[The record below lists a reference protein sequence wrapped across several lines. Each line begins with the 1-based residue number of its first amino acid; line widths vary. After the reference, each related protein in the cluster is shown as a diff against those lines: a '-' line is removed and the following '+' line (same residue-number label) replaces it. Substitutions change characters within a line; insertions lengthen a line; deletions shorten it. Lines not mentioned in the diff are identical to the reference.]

1 MPFHGA
7 KIAKKHKQAAFFVP
21 KIKLFAYIC
30 TVKRTKRYLLSLL
43 LLAVTAL
50 TASAQIYTDNALPV
64 DIYKG
69 DTIPVIHMR
78 DIYIYSPPKF
88 KNRRTEK
95 EYWRNVRDIKKTLP
109 LAQEI
114 RGIIIETYEYM
125 QTLPDDKARERHMKK
140 VEKDLMATYTPRMKQ
155 LTLRQGKM
163 LIKLVDREC
172 NQTGYDLIVVFRG
185 KFRATFYQA
194 FAALFG
200 ASLKS
205 GYDPDGAD
213 AELEEIIWLVEN
225 DIL

>member
-1 MPFHGA
+1 M
-7 KIAKKHKQAAFFVP
+7 
-21 KIKLFAYIC
+21 KLFAYIC
-30 TVKRTKRYLLSLL
+30 SVKPMRRYFALWLL
-43 LLAVTAL
+43 LLAAGL
-50 TASAQIYTDNALPV
+50 AASAQVYTDKALPV

-78 DIYIYSPPKF
+78 DVYIYSPPKF
-88 KNRRTEK
+88 KNRRMEK
-95 EYWRNVRDIKKTLP
+95 EFWRNVRDIKKTLP

-125 QTLPDDKARERHMKK
+125 QTLPDDKARDRHMKK
-140 VEKDLMATYTPRMKQ
+140 VEKELMSTYTPRMKQ

-205 GYDPDGAD
+205 GYDPEGDDAD
-213 AELEEIIWLVEN
+213 LEEIIWLVEN

>member
-1 MPFHGA
+1 M
-7 KIAKKHKQAAFFVP
+7 
-21 KIKLFAYIC
+21 KLFAYIC
-30 TVKRTKRYLLSLL
+30 SVKPMGRYIALWLL
-43 LLAVTAL
+43 LLAAGL
-50 TASAQIYTDNALPV
+50 AASAQVYTDKALPV

-78 DIYIYSPPKF
+78 DVYIYSPPKF
-88 KNRRTEK
+88 KNRRMEK

-125 QTLPDDKARERHMKK
+125 QTLPDDKARDRHMKK
-140 VEKDLMATYTPRMKQ
+140 VEKELMSTYTPRMKQ

-205 GYDPDGAD
+205 GYDPEGDDAD
-213 AELEEIIWLVEN
+213 LEEIIWLVEN

>member
-1 MPFHGA
+1 M
-7 KIAKKHKQAAFFVP
+7 
-21 KIKLFAYIC
+21 KLFAYIC
-30 TVKRTKRYLLSLL
+30 SVKRMYRHLIALVW
-43 LLAVTAL
+43 LAATTL

-64 DIYKG
+64 DIYEG

-78 DIYIYSPPKF
+78 DVYIYSPPKF

-140 VEKDLMATYTPRMKQ
+140 VEKDLMSTYTPRMKQ

-200 ASLKS
+200 ASLKN
-205 GYDPDGAD
+205 GYDPEGAD

>member
-1 MPFHGA
+1 M
-7 KIAKKHKQAAFFVP
+7 

-30 TVKRTKRYLLSLL
+30 SVKRMKRYLIALL
-43 LLAVTAL
+43 LPVAASLAATA
-50 TASAQIYTDNALPV
+50 QVYTDNALPV
-64 DIYKG
+64 DIYQG

-78 DIYIYSPPKF
+78 DVYIYSPPKF
-88 KNRRTEK
+88 KNRRMEK

-114 RGIIIETYEYM
+114 RGLIIETYEYM

-140 VEKDLMATYTPRMKQ
+140 VEKELMSTYTPRMKQ

-185 KFRATFYQA
+185 KLRATFYQA

-205 GYDPDGAD
+205 GYDPEGEDAD
-213 AELEEIIWLVEN
+213 LEEIIWLVEN

>member
-1 MPFHGA
+1 M
-7 KIAKKHKQAAFFVP
+7 
-21 KIKLFAYIC
+21 KLFAYIC
-30 TVKRTKRYLLSLL
+30 SVKPMGRYITLWLL
-43 LLAVTAL
+43 LLAAGL
-50 TASAQIYTDNALPV
+50 AASAQVYTDKALPV

-78 DIYIYSPPKF
+78 DVYIYSPPKF
-88 KNRRTEK
+88 KNRRMEK

-125 QTLPDDKARERHMKK
+125 QTLPDDKARDRHMKK
-140 VEKDLMATYTPRMKQ
+140 VEKELMSTYTPRMKQ

-205 GYDPDGAD
+205 GYDPEGDD

>member
-1 MPFHGA
+1 M
-7 KIAKKHKQAAFFVP
+7 
-21 KIKLFAYIC
+21 KLFAYIC
-30 TVKRTKRYLLSLL
+30 SVKRMHRHLIALVW
-43 LLAVTAL
+43 LAATTL

-64 DIYKG
+64 DIYEG

-78 DIYIYSPPKF
+78 DVYIYSPPKF

-114 RGIIIETYEYM
+114 RGVIIETYEYM

-140 VEKDLMATYTPRMKQ
+140 VEKDLMSTYTPRMKQ

-200 ASLKS
+200 ASLKN
-205 GYDPDGAD
+205 GYDPEGAD

>member
-1 MPFHGA
+1 M
-7 KIAKKHKQAAFFVP
+7 
-21 KIKLFAYIC
+21 KLFVYIC
-30 TVKRTKRYLLSLL
+30 SVKRMYRHLLVFLW
-43 LLAVTAL
+43 LAATAF
-50 TASAQIYTDNALPV
+50 TASAQVYTDNALPV
-64 DIYKG
+64 DIYEG

-78 DIYIYSPPKF
+78 DVYIFSPPKF
-88 KNRRTEK
+88 KNRRMEK

-114 RGIIIETYEYM
+114 RGVIIETYEYM
-125 QTLPDDKARERHMKK
+125 QTLPDDKAREVHMKK
-140 VEKDLMATYTPRMKQ
+140 VEKDLMSSYTPRMKQ

-185 KFRATFYQA
+185 KFRAGFYQA

-205 GYDPDGAD
+205 GYDPEGAD

>member
-1 MPFHGA
+1 M
-7 KIAKKHKQAAFFVP
+7 
-21 KIKLFAYIC
+21 KLFAYIC
-30 TVKRTKRYLLSLL
+30 SVKPMGRYFALWLL
-43 LLAVTAL
+43 LLAAGL
-50 TASAQIYTDNALPV
+50 TASAQVYTDKALPV

-78 DIYIYSPPKF
+78 DVYIYSPPKF
-88 KNRRTEK
+88 KNRRMEK

-125 QTLPDDKARERHMKK
+125 QTLPDDKARDRHMKK
-140 VEKDLMATYTPRMKQ
+140 VEKELMSTYTPRMKQ

-172 NQTGYDLIVVFRG
+172 NQTGYDLLVVFRG

-205 GYDPDGAD
+205 GYDPEGDDAD
-213 AELEEIIWLVEN
+213 LEEIIWLVEN

>member
-1 MPFHGA
+1 M
-7 KIAKKHKQAAFFVP
+7 
-21 KIKLFAYIC
+21 KLFAYIC
-30 TVKRTKRYLLSLL
+30 SVKPMGRYFALWLL
-43 LLAVTAL
+43 LLAAGL
-50 TASAQIYTDNALPV
+50 TASAQVYTDKALPV

-78 DIYIYSPPKF
+78 DVYIYSPPKF
-88 KNRRTEK
+88 KNRRMEK

-125 QTLPDDKARERHMKK
+125 QTLPDDKARDRHMKK
-140 VEKDLMATYTPRMKQ
+140 VEKELMSTYTPRMKQ

-205 GYDPDGAD
+205 GYDPEGDDAD
-213 AELEEIIWLVEN
+213 LEEIIWLVEN

>member
-1 MPFHGA
+1 M
-7 KIAKKHKQAAFFVP
+7 
-21 KIKLFAYIC
+21 KLFAYIC
-30 TVKRTKRYLLSLL
+30 SVKPMGRYFALWLL
-43 LLAVTAL
+43 LLAAGL
-50 TASAQIYTDNALPV
+50 AASAQVYTDKALPV

-78 DIYIYSPPKF
+78 DVYIYSPPKF
-88 KNRRTEK
+88 KNRRMEK

-125 QTLPDDKARERHMKK
+125 QTLPDDKARDRHMKK
-140 VEKDLMATYTPRMKQ
+140 VEKELMSTYTPRMKQ

-205 GYDPDGAD
+205 GYDPEGDDAD
-213 AELEEIIWLVEN
+213 LEEIIWLVEN
-225 DIL
+225 GIL

>member
-1 MPFHGA
+1 M
-7 KIAKKHKQAAFFVP
+7 
-21 KIKLFAYIC
+21 KLFAYIC
-30 TVKRTKRYLLSLL
+30 SVKQMGRYLTLCL
-43 LLAVTAL
+43 LLASAAVA
-50 TASAQIYTDNALPV
+50 ASAQVYTDKALPV

-78 DIYIYSPPKF
+78 DVYIYSPPKF
-88 KNRRTEK
+88 KNRRMEK

-125 QTLPDDKARERHMKK
+125 QTLPDDKARDRHMKK
-140 VEKDLMATYTPRMKQ
+140 VEKELMSTYTPRMKQ

-172 NQTGYDLIVVFRG
+172 NQTGFDLIVVFRG

-205 GYDPDGAD
+205 GYDPEGAD

>member
-1 MPFHGA
+1 M
-7 KIAKKHKQAAFFVP
+7 
-21 KIKLFAYIC
+21 KLFVYIC
-30 TVKRTKRYLLSLL
+30 SVKRMYRHLIALVW
-43 LLAVTAL
+43 LAATTL

-64 DIYKG
+64 DIYEG

-78 DIYIYSPPKF
+78 DVYIFSPPKF
-88 KNRRTEK
+88 KNRRMEK

-114 RGIIIETYEYM
+114 RGVIIETYEYM
-125 QTLPDDKARERHMKK
+125 QTLPDDKAREVHMKK
-140 VEKDLMATYTPRMKQ
+140 VEKDLMSSYTPRMKQ

-185 KFRATFYQA
+185 KFRAGFYQA

-205 GYDPDGAD
+205 GYDPEGAD

>member
-1 MPFHGA
+1 M
-7 KIAKKHKQAAFFVP
+7 
-21 KIKLFAYIC
+21 
-30 TVKRTKRYLLSLL
+30 KRTERYLLTIL
-43 LLAVTAL
+43 LLAVTAF

-78 DIYIYSPPKF
+78 DVYIYSPPKF
-88 KNRRTEK
+88 TNRRTEK

-140 VEKDLMATYTPRMKQ
+140 VEKDLMSTYTPRMKQ

-185 KFRATFYQA
+185 KFRAGFYQA
-194 FAALFG
+194 FAALFS
-200 ASLKS
+200 ANLKS
-205 GYDPDGAD
+205 SYDPDGDD
-213 AELEEIIWLVEN
+213 AELEGIIWLVEN

>member
-1 MPFHGA
+1 M
-7 KIAKKHKQAAFFVP
+7 
-21 KIKLFAYIC
+21 
-30 TVKRTKRYLLSLL
+30 KRYLLALL
-43 LLAVTAL
+43 LLAETLAVP
-50 TASAQIYTDNALPV
+50 AQVYTYNELPV

-69 DTIPVIHMR
+69 DTIPVVHMR
-78 DIYIYSPPKF
+78 DVYIFSPPKF
-88 KNRRTEK
+88 KNRRMEK

-109 LAQEI
+109 LAREI

-125 QTLPDDKARERHMKK
+125 QTLPDDKARDKHMKK
-140 VEKDLMATYTPRMKQ
+140 VEKELMATYTPRMKQ

-205 GYDPDGAD
+205 GYDPEGED

>member
-1 MPFHGA
+1 M
-7 KIAKKHKQAAFFVP
+7 
-21 KIKLFAYIC
+21 KLFAYIC
-30 TVKRTKRYLLSLL
+30 SVKRMHRHLIALVW
-43 LLAVTAL
+43 LAATTL

-64 DIYKG
+64 DIYEG

-78 DIYIYSPPKF
+78 DVYIYSPPKF

-114 RGIIIETYEYM
+114 RGVIIETYEYM
-125 QTLPDDKARERHMKK
+125 HTLPDDKARERHMKK
-140 VEKDLMATYTPRMKQ
+140 VEKDLMSTYTPRMKQ

-200 ASLKS
+200 ASLKN
-205 GYDPDGAD
+205 GYDPEGAD
-213 AELEEIIWLVEN
+213 AELDEIIWLVEK

>member
-1 MPFHGA
+1 M
-7 KIAKKHKQAAFFVP
+7 
-21 KIKLFAYIC
+21 
-30 TVKRTKRYLLSLL
+30 KRYYVALL
-43 LLAVTAL
+43 LLSVIPLA
-50 TASAQIYTDNALPV
+50 ASAQVYTDNALPV
-64 DIYKG
+64 DIYQG
-69 DTIPVIHMR
+69 DTIPVVHMR
-78 DIYIYSPPKF
+78 DVYIYSPPKF
-88 KNRRTEK
+88 KNRRMEK

-109 LAQEI
+109 IAREI
-114 RGIIIETYEYM
+114 RGLIIETYEYM
-125 QTLPDDKARERHMKK
+125 QTLPDDKTRERHMKK
-140 VEKDLMATYTPRMKQ
+140 VEKELMSTYTPRMKQ

-172 NQTGYDLIVVFRG
+172 NQTGYDLIIVFRG

-205 GYDPDGAD
+205 GYDPEGED

>member
-1 MPFHGA
+1 M
-7 KIAKKHKQAAFFVP
+7 
-21 KIKLFAYIC
+21 
-30 TVKRTKRYLLSLL
+30 
-43 LLAVTAL
+43 
-50 TASAQIYTDNALPV
+50 
-64 DIYKG
+64 
-69 DTIPVIHMR
+69 
-78 DIYIYSPPKF
+78 
-88 KNRRTEK
+88 
-95 EYWRNVRDIKKTLP
+95 
-109 LAQEI
+109 AQEI

-140 VEKDLMATYTPRMKQ
+140 VEKDLMSTYTPRMKQ

-200 ASLKS
+200 ASLKN
-205 GYDPDGAD
+205 GYDPEGAD

>member
-1 MPFHGA
+1 V
-7 KIAKKHKQAAFFVP
+7 KQ
-21 KIKLFAYIC
+21 
-30 TVKRTKRYLLSLL
+30 TKRSLL
-43 LLAVTAL
+43 FVLLL
-50 TASAQIYTDNALPV
+50 TLVASAADAQVYTDKSLPV

-69 DTIPVIHMR
+69 DTIPVVHMR

-88 KNRRTEK
+88 KNRRKEK
-95 EYWRNVRDIKKTLP
+95 AYWRTVRDVKKTLP

-125 QTLPDDKARERHMKK
+125 ETLPDDKARERHMKK
-140 VEKDLMATYTPRMKQ
+140 VEKELMSTYTPRMKQ

-172 NQTGYDLIVVFRG
+172 NQTGYDLIIVFRG

-205 GYDPDGAD
+205 SYDPEGED

>member
-1 MPFHGA
+1 MHRHL
-7 KIAKKHKQAAFFVP
+7 IALVWLAA
-21 KIKLFAYIC
+21 
-30 TVKRTKRYLLSLL
+30 TT
-43 LLAVTAL
+43 L

-64 DIYKG
+64 DIYEG

-78 DIYIYSPPKF
+78 DVYIYSPPKF

-140 VEKDLMATYTPRMKQ
+140 VEKDLMSTYTPRMKQ

-200 ASLKS
+200 ASLKN
-205 GYDPDGAD
+205 GYDPEGAD

>member
-1 MPFHGA
+1 M
-7 KIAKKHKQAAFFVP
+7 
-21 KIKLFAYIC
+21 KLFAYIC
-30 TVKRTKRYLLSLL
+30 SVKRMHRHLIALVW
-43 LLAVTAL
+43 LAATTL

-64 DIYKG
+64 DIYEG

-78 DIYIYSPPKF
+78 DVYIYSPPKF

-140 VEKDLMATYTPRMKQ
+140 VEKDLMSTYTPRMKQ

-200 ASLKS
+200 ASLKN
-205 GYDPDGAD
+205 GYDPEGAD